1 MKHLRTI
8 DSDLSTFRNENLAKI
23 LRYGSQIYE
32 NKTNQKMFMHL
43 ILYINDSH
51 IFDESLFNPP

>member
-23 LRYGSQIYE
+23 LRYGSQIYG

-43 ILYINDSH
+43 IQYINDSQ

>member
-8 DSDLSTFRNENLAKI
+8 DSDLSTFTNENLAKI

-43 ILYINDSH
+43 IQDINDSQ